1 MDIQSKFFKMEKYK
15 FKFSSLSLSPL
26 PQERETD
33 FYSTSSSKPTLYNNK
48 KAVSFLDDTENFMDK
63 NIQDRSGDR
72 DTTPISIENRQIEEL
87 RKFEF
92 DTPLSTLTISDEHE
106 NHPKYHK
113 ENHQENQ
120 QSSPSLILK
129 NVDDEKEEKL
139 FLNGIEVT
147 AKTDVESPTGGKHS
161 ISFRDFLCYLHF
173 GGFPLFFL

>member
-1 MDIQSKFFKMEKYK
+1 MDIQSKSFKIGKYK
-15 FKFSSLSLSPL
+15 TKLFSLSLSPL
-26 PQERETD
+26 AQERETD
-33 FYSTSSSKPTLYNNK
+33 FYSTSSSKPILYNNK
-48 KAVSFLDDTENFMDK
+48 KAVSFLENSDNFMDK
-63 NIQDRSGDR
+63 NVQDRPVDR

-120 QSSPSLILK
+120 QSSPLILK

-161 ISFRDFLCYLHF
+161 ISFRDFLRYLHF